1 MNNEEHVNYYLFWLF
16 HLGISNHTLSKMYH
30 RLDIYDFKKIYD
42 GRYGDYAISSIKFTN
57 KELKLL
63 SDIEYVQQSKLEII
77 DLMNKFE
84 SYQVRI
90 LFYYDNDYPIQL
102 KKITNPPIFLFARGD
117 FNRLNR
123 MPMISVS
130 GTRKIS
136 DNSALKLKKTITEL
150 VKAGFGIVS
159 GLAIGTDVIA
169 NRQSYESSGYSVAVL
184 PSSIFDVQP
193 KSNVKVADKI
203 IQQGG
208 AILSEYYSD
217 DFDKS
222 RYVNRNRLISG
233 LGTAVLIPEFNV
245 KSGTMHTARYAWRQ
259 KKPIFTFNND
269 STGVLKILSQGDAY
283 VYKSVSNLIDIIGG
297 V

>member
-1 MNNEEHVNYYLFWLF
+1 MNNEEYVNYYLFWLF
-16 HLGISNHTLSKMYH
+16 HLGISNSTLSNMYH
-30 RLDIYDFKKIYD
+30 RLDLYDFKKIYA

-57 KELKLL
+57 KELQLL
-63 SDIEYVQQSKLEII
+63 SEIEYVEQTKLEVI

-84 SYQVRI
+84 RYHVRI
-90 LFYYDNDYPIQL
+90 LFYYDNDYPAQL
-102 KKITNPPIFLFARGD
+102 KNIKNPPIFLFARGN
-117 FNRLNR
+117 FNRLNI

-136 DNSALKLKKTITEL
+136 ENSALKLEKTITEL
-150 VKAGFGIVS
+150 VEAGFGIVS

-169 NRQSYESSGYSVAVL
+169 NRQAYESSGYSVAVI
-184 PSSIFDVQP
+184 PSSIFDIQP

-203 IQQGG
+203 IQRGG

-222 RYVNRNRLISG
+222 RYINRNRLISG
-233 LGTAVLIPEFNV
+233 LGSAVLIPEFDV

-259 KKPIFTFNND
+259 KKPIFTFNNE
-269 STGVLKILSQGDAY
+269 STGVLKILNQGYAHLY
-283 VYKSVSNLIDIIGG
+283 QSVSDLINILGG
-297 V
+297 I